1 MSLNSGTHT
10 PGHRPAY
17 AEEEK
22 RMAFEY
28 ILIEK
33 ENGVAILTMNR
44 PDKLNAM
51 NRQLTTEL
59 HDAVMQLCA
68 DEAIGCIVI
77 TGAGERAFSAGGDIH
92 EQRENDRAYTQE
104 ELDARSAM
112 RSRGSYEISACPK
125 PTIGMMNGLAYGGA
139 AVLASSLDMRIGC
152 EHCRFRFLAA
162 AYGRINSTW
171 TLPNQVGWPIAKE
184 LLFSAR
190 IVEAEE
196 AYRIG
201 LLNHVVPCTHLRE
214 KTMELATMIA
224 SNRRDA
230 VMGVKAL
237 LLKHMGR
244 SLEEQWS
251 MERDYT
257 TNVVRGAKAEEAF
270 PEFIARKGRL
280 LPPRNP

>member
-1 MSLNSGTHT
+1 M
-10 PGHRPAY
+10 AY
-17 AEEEK
+17 EH
-22 RMAFEY
+22 

-33 ENGVAILTMNR
+33 DSGVAILTMNR
-44 PDKLNAM
+44 PDALNAM
-51 NRQLTTEL
+51 NRRLTTEL
-59 HDAVMQLCA
+59 HDAVTRMVA

-77 TGAGERAFSAGGDIH
+77 TGAGARAFSAGGDIH
-92 EQRENDRAYTQE
+92 EQRENDRAYTQA
-104 ELDARSAM
+104 ELDARGAL
-112 RSRGSYEISACPK
+112 RSRGSYEISACAK
-125 PTIGMMNGLAYGGA
+125 RTIGMMNGLAYGGA

-162 AYGRINSTW
+162 VYGRINSTW

-190 IVEAEE
+190 LVEPEE

-201 LLNHVVPCTHLRE
+201 LLNHLVPRAQLRQ

-224 SNRRDA
+224 NNRRDA

-237 LLKHMGR
+237 LLKHMGHN
-244 SLEEQWS
+244 LEEQWAT
-251 MERDYT
+251 ERDYT

-270 PEFIARKGRL
+270 PEFIARKGRPV
-280 LPPRNP
+280 PPGNP